1 MFDLAAFKR
10 IVVAAALAGLLAGM
24 LLTAVQ
30 QIQVI
35 PLLLEAEM
43 YEEAAVASLPSHS
56 HASTG
61 HDARN
66 EHEREYQAWQPAN
79 GWERTLSAAVANIVL
94 AIGFG
99 LLLGSAMCLRGRTT
113 SWHAGLLWGAA
124 GYVVFFVAPSLGLPP
139 ELPGTEAA
147 RLADRQLWWLMTVVL
162 TGTGLSILAF
172 SRMWVAKLLGALLLG
187 VPHLIGVPQPQI
199 HGGAVPVE
207 LANAFVWATSVANAV
222 FWLFLGALLGFFYK
236 RLA

>member
-1 MFDLAAFKR
+1 MFALAAFKR

-30 QIQVI
+30 QIQVV
-35 PLLLEAEM
+35 PLLLEAER
-43 YEEAAVASLPSHS
+43 YEEAATAS
-56 HASTG
+56 
-61 HDARN
+61 
-66 EHEREYQAWQPAN
+66 HEREHRAWQPAN
-79 GWERTLSAAVANIVL
+79 GWERMSSAGVANVVL
-94 AIGFG
+94 AVGIG

-113 SWHAGLLWGAA
+113 NWRAGLLWGTA
-124 GYVVFFVAPSLGLPP
+124 GYLVFFVAPSLGLPP

-147 RLADRQLWWLMTVVL
+147 RLADRQLWWLVTVVL
-162 TGTGLSILAF
+162 SGTGLSILAF

-187 VPHLIGVPQPQI
+187 VPHLIGAPQPQI
-199 HGGAVPVE
+199 HGAAVPAE

-236 RLA
+236 RMA